1 MGRAVGSG
9 QSAVCREDGAA
20 HGSPCSAP
28 AAAGSTVGRTITF
41 PHLVKGGPGGGG
53 PRRTGHNADR
63 RKGAGLRR
71 TVGDAG
77 RCARVSRPRTGRPK
91 VSRSRLPLHHPTPP
105 PHPPLCAGLPTPH
118 PARPKV
124 SRSRLPLHH
133 PTPPPHPP
141 LCAGL
146 PTPHRADRRS
156 PAPVCRCI
164 PSGPRPLRFA
174 TLPGIDQPNQLLQ
187 PPIRHDHI
195 IIEQH
200 EVFAACRLEPLVDR
214 CRKPAICGVGNDR
227 HRHIGHVAH
236 ASQIVGRPIGRPII
250 DDDQLPRPP
259 RMALERGE
267 ALPGERKLA
276 STG

>member
-1 MGRAVGSG
+1 MVQRRLALLGTGR
-9 QSAVCREDGAA
+9 CRINSWTHHYLSPPCEGGA
-20 HGSPCSAP
+20 
-28 AAAGSTVGRTITF
+28 R
-41 PHLVKGGPGGGG
+41 GGG

-77 RCARVSRPRTGRPK
+77 RCADS
-91 VSRSRLPLHHPTPP
+91 PTPP
-105 PHPPLCAGLPTPH
+105 ADRRS
-118 PARPKV
+118 PA
-124 SRSRLPLHH
+124 RLPLHH

-146 PTPHRADRRS
+146 PTPHRPDRRS
-156 PAPVCRCI
+156 PVSRLPSRI
-164 PSGPRPLRFA
+164 PSVPRRPPASHPR
-174 TLPGIDQPNQLLQ
+174 PGIDQPNQLLQ
-187 PPIRHDHI
+187 PPIRHNHI

-200 EVFAACRLEPLVDR
+200 EVLATCRLEPLVDR
-214 CRKPAICGVGNDR
+214 CRKPAICGIGNDR

-267 ALPGERKLA
+267 ALPGELKLA